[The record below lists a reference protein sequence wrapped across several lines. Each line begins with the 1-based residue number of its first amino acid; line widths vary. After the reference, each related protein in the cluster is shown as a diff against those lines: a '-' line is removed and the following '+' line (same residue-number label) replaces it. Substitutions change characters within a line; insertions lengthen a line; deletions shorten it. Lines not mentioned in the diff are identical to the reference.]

1 MSSITPVADPA
12 SVLTEPTVSK
22 ESLDRVMKA
31 RGNSIFGQFDN
42 VSRQLFNFSP
52 LDEWVF
58 NPFIGDWQ
66 SMDRASTAWSNTAT
80 ALDMFGQNAQHLT
93 EVVGADWEGQG
104 YQAFKSSQEKFA
116 EKLPPLAQQCRNAAE
131 LNTEFVNFASEVA
144 GLILDILDILA
155 QKLIRMSAEASVPIA
170 GWVAA
175 GIEIAD
181 LVAKVCDWSVRVLDL
196 INSVV
201 RITQAY
207 IAIMTGFQNS
217 LGAISSLLDTWSSV
231 ASGVGS
237 VASLAGDVLK
247 MAPTKPASKKPAPT
261 G

>member
-12 SVLTEPTVSK
+12 SVLTTPSVSK
-22 ESLDRVMKA
+22 ESLDKVMQA

-42 VSRQLFNFSP
+42 IARQLFNFSP

-66 SMDRASTAWSNTAT
+66 RMDKAAAAWTNTAT
-80 ALDMFGQNAQHLT
+80 ALEMFGQNAQHLT
-93 EVVGADWEGQG
+93 EVVGDDWEGEG
-104 YQAFKSSQEKFA
+104 FDAFKASQASFA
-116 EKLPPLAQQCRNAAE
+116 EKLPPLAQQCTNAAE
-131 LNTEFVNFASEVA
+131 LNLAFVDYASQVA

-155 QKLIRMSAEASVPIA
+155 QKLIRMSAEAAVPVA

-175 GIEIAD
+175 GIEVAD
-181 LVAKVCDWSVRVLDL
+181 LVAKVCDWSVRILDL

-201 RITQAY
+201 RIAQAY

-217 LGAISSLLDTWSSV
+217 LSAITSLLDTWTSV
-231 ASGVGS
+231 ASNVGA
-237 VASLAGDVLK
+237 VASLASEVLNK
-247 MAPTKPASKKPAPT
+247 APKQPAATKPAPI